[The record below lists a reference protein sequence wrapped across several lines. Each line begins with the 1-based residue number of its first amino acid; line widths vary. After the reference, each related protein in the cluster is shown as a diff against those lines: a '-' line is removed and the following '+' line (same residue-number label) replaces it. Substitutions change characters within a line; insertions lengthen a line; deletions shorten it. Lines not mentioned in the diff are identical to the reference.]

1 MSKILKASFIQVD
14 SDNKIN
20 IEVPAFKAKNNNE
33 AENIHTV
40 NHEISFENFDEISL
54 TDDLNNDFKK
64 DSSLTYEETI
74 ENANIKAD
82 EIIDNAKTE
91 AENIINDALSEAE
104 FQKNE
109 IFENA
114 RAEGYDEGVRSAE
127 DLKVQAN
134 QVLEDALREKQ
145 EMLESIE
152 EEVVE
157 VVINT
162 VSKLI
167 SKTLDLDKSV
177 ILNIVRQGLS
187 QTTISGD
194 VFIRVAESDYDI
206 VTQNKED
213 FLNLVDSNT
222 NIEIVKDF
230 SFDKGDCVIE
240 TPFGNIDC
248 SLSQQFDG
256 LKKNLYYILENR

>member
-1 MSKILKASFIQVD
+1 LSKILKASFIQVD

-20 IEVPAFKAKNNNE
+20 IEVPSFNVKAAGK
-33 AENIHTV
+33 AETAQTV

-54 TDDLNNDFKK
+54 TDELTENFNK
-64 DSSLTYEETI
+64 DSPLTYEETI
-74 ENANIKAD
+74 QNANIKAD
-82 EIIDNAKTE
+82 EIIDNAKME
-91 AENIINDALSEAE
+91 ADNIINNALREAE
-104 FQKNE
+104 LQKNE

-114 RAEGYDEGVRSAE
+114 RREGYDDGVRSAE
-127 DLKVQAN
+127 DLKSQAN
-134 QVLEDALREKQ
+134 QVLEDALREKE
-145 EMLESIE
+145 EMLEGVE

-177 ILNIVRQGLS
+177 ILNIVKQGLS
-187 QTTISGD
+187 QTNITGD
-194 VFIRVAESDYDI
+194 VFIRVAESDYD
-206 VTQNKED
+206 VVAENKEV

-248 SLSQQFDG
+248 SLSQQFES
-256 LKKNLYYILENR
+256 LKKNLYYVLGNR